1 MVQLDFI
8 VLVVF
13 ALLIFAIGLAFT
25 KVGSKN
31 SQAFFE
37 AGGATPWWINGL
49 SLFISYF
56 SAGTF
61 VVWGSIAYKS
71 GIVANTIQLT
81 MAISGLLVA
90 IFIARKWKKT
100 GVKTAAEYIGKRF
113 NFKTQQFYTYMVLLL
128 SLFTTAS
135 VLYPVGKMV
144 QVATPYSLNTCI
156 IIIGCIIV
164 LYTAAGGLW
173 AVLVTDVVQFVIL
186 TASVLI
192 VIPIAFDQIGGPV
205 NLLNNAPEG
214 FFKPFNSEYTF
225 PFMLA
230 FIVYQTVY
238 IGGNWSYVQRY
249 TSVKD
254 EKSSKKVAYLFTILY
269 LVSPF
274 IWMIPPMVYRIM
286 NPDLVGLG
294 SEGAYMMLCQQIL
307 PAGLI
312 GLVLAGMISATSSK
326 VNTTIN
332 LAATVFATDLY
343 KNLIRKSA
351 SEKEQIFVAR
361 IFTLLFGAGTVVI
374 ALFIPRI
381 GGIVDFVLSIA
392 SIAGGALFAP
402 IIWSLFSSRQSAF
415 SVVTVT
421 LITLSINLF
430 LKMFAPSLLGFKLSR
445 TMETVIGQSIPL
457 ISLLAFEI
465 YYRMKGIQASFPAL
479 VKTQDSIIEVSN
491 EDALESSRQNNF
503 GIRVIALAM
512 AVVGTGIAI
521 LGMLSEKSVGIVITV
536 GLVIVGLALF
546 IWRTSNI
553 TKALTILLLV
563 FSVQTMAQP
572 GAIKRVLVNQAGY
585 NLYESKR
592 LVAWG
597 IPDGQSFQIQSVQ
610 TGKPVYT
617 GEIKQSAGDFTT
629 FNPVVSTDEYI
640 AVVKGLENSVPFK
653 IKLFYQELVS
663 SKMAYDFFVDVRGST
678 DPLHS
683 NEAKVYGGGPSRDVG
698 AYGLET
704 VFETMFYA
712 SNPALFDNW
721 KNELGKDSIPDLI
734 ALILWHAEFA
744 YNHHAY
750 NGPVGNRHGWLGYEG
765 TPKMNYDYWNTLDQL
780 AAVCAAYHS
789 FLKPYLPEEKYRKYR
804 QVCLDKWIAY
814 DRHKVVRYWTY
825 SNKWVDAGYQEFNE
839 MGNAFGQSVFSNLF
853 MYLTELNE
861 KDGQPEKFLKWANDG
876 VEDIV
881 KNWDF
886 NNIRHMWWIRNAEHI
901 TPQALAF
908 YLMTVPEKA
917 PVGAKEKLN
926 AWMDHILSK
935 SANPWH
941 YRVHSDTEWAHPK
954 TKELGGAPAL
964 GGSLFAAAHVLNRPE
979 ARPFAWSQVNFTFG
993 LNPLGAHFSNKSKE
1007 RLAINGYWNDVE
1019 VGWPKSHPNGYGM
1032 LGLVRGTLDG
1042 TPLDKDFPRYGEV
1055 LNQQGADNT
1064 GDHIGQ
1070 DAYATE
1076 GWATSNRGWLST
1088 LTFSTLHSITLHVVD
1103 ASSKKISKISGNKKA
1118 YVELRAPLNLN
1129 PSQKEKAW
1137 VEKIAE
1143 GDKTERIELTETAP
1157 DSGVFR
1163 ALLTPVKGQEIML
1176 GYGYWGFRK
1185 ETSVVFK

>member
-1 MVQLDFI
+1 MVQMDFI
-8 VLVVF
+8 VLVIF
-13 ALLIFAIGLAFT
+13 ALLIFGIGLAFT
-25 KVGSKN
+25 KIGSSN

-90 IFIARKWKKT
+90 IFIARKWKQT
-100 GVKTAAEYIGKRF
+100 GVKTAAEFIGKRF
-113 NFKTQQFYTYMVLLL
+113 NVKTQQFYTYMVLLL

-192 VIPIAFDQIGGPV
+192 VIPIAFDQIGGPSALI
-205 NLLNNAPEG
+205 NQAPEG

-286 NPDLVGLG
+286 NPELAGLG

-326 VNTTIN
+326 ANTTIN

-351 SEKEQIFVAR
+351 GEKEQIFVAR
-361 IFTLLFGAGTVVI
+361 VFTIIFGAGTVII
-374 ALFIPRI
+374 ALYIPNI
-381 GGIVDFVLSIA
+381 GGIVDFVLSVA

-402 IIWSLFSSRQSAF
+402 IIWSLFSKRQTAF

-421 LITLSINLF
+421 LVTLIINLT
-430 LKMFAPSLLGFKLSR
+430 LKMFAPSILGFKLSR

-457 ISLLAFEI
+457 FSLFIFEL
-465 YYRMKGIQASFPAL
+465 YYRMKGRDTQVSEMFFSVDSSQVAVATGSDESAAQNAFGIKVIAMAMSVVGAGITILGFLSDKSSSVVMLVGLIIVVASF
-479 VKTQDSIIEVSN
+479 
-491 EDALESSRQNNF
+491 
-503 GIRVIALAM
+503 
-512 AVVGTGIAI
+512 
-521 LGMLSEKSVGIVITV
+521 
-536 GLVIVGLALF
+536 F
-546 IWRTSNI
+546 IWRSSRI
-553 TKALTILLLV
+553 VRVLPVVLLFV
-563 FSVQTMAQP
+563 AVDAMAQP
-572 GAIKRVLVNQAGY
+572 GAIRRVLVNQAGY
-585 NLYESKR
+585 NLNESKR

-597 IPDGQSFQIQSVQ
+597 AGDGEIFQLKSIE
-610 TGKPVYT
+610 TGKVVFAGKIHNY
-617 GEIKQSAGDFTT
+617 AGDFSS
-629 FNPVVSTDEYI
+629 FNPPTTREEYI
-640 AVVKGLENSVPFK
+640 AEVKGLQPSVPFK
-653 IKLFYQELVS
+653 IGFFYQELLS
-663 SKMAYDFFVDVRGST
+663 SKLAYDFFVDVRGST
-678 DPLHS
+678 DPLNS

-712 SNPALFDNW
+712 SNPSLFHNW
-721 KNELGKDSIPDLI
+721 KSELGGDTIPDLI

-789 FLKPYLPEEKYRKYR
+789 FLKPYLSEQKYRAYR
-804 QVCLDKWIAY
+804 KVCLDKWTEY
-814 DRHKVVRYWTY
+814 ERHKVVRYWTY

-853 MYLTELNE
+853 MYLTEKNE
-861 KDGQPEKFLKWANDG
+861 ADGQPDKFLKWATDG
-876 VEDIV
+876 IQDII

-901 TPQALAF
+901 TPQSLAF
-908 YLMTVPEKA
+908 FLMTAPDKA
-917 PVGAKEKLN
+917 PAGTREKLD
-926 AWMDHILSK
+926 AWMNHILSK
-935 SANPWH
+935 SINPWH

-964 GGSLFAAAHVLNRPE
+964 GGSLFAAAHVLKRPE
-979 ARPFAWSQVNFTFG
+979 ARPVAWSQINFTFG

-1007 RLAINGYWNDVE
+1007 RLAINGYWKDVE

-1042 TPLDKDFPRYGEV
+1042 TPLDKDFPRVGEV
-1055 LNQQGADNT
+1055 IKVSANETA

-1088 LTFSTLHSITLHVVD
+1088 LTFSTLHSIKLNIVN
-1103 ASSKKISKISGNKKA
+1103 AASKKVVNAAGKEPVFA
-1118 YVELRAPLNLN
+1118 ELIAPLNLQ
-1129 PSQKEKAW
+1129 PSVVEKAW
-1137 VEKIAE
+1137 IEQ
-1143 GDKTERIELTETAP
+1143 RIEGGKTTRLELLETGP
-1157 DSGVFR
+1157 DTGVFR
-1163 ALLTPVKGQEIML
+1163 TALKPVKGKKLIV

-1185 ETSVVFK
+1185 EAEISFR